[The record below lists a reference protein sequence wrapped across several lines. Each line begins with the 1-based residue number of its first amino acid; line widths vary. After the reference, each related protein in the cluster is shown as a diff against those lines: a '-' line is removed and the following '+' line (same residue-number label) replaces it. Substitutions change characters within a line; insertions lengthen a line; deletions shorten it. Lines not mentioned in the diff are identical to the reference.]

1 MIRRY
6 LKKLLAEIL
15 PPAPPPVLF
24 EFTGLQGQL
33 ERLNTS
39 IDTLRT
45 IELKREAQRG
55 Y

>member
-6 LKKLLAEIL
+6 VKKFLADVL
-15 PPAPPPVLF
+15 PPQPPPVLF
-24 EFTGLQGQL
+24 EFAGLQAQL
-33 ERLNTS
+33 ERLNNS
-39 IDTLRT
+39 LDTLRT